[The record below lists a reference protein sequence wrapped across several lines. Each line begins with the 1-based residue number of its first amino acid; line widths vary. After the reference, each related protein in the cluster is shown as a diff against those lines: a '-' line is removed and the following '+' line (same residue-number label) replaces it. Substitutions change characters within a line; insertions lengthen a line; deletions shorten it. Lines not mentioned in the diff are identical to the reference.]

1 MGLENRDYA
10 RGNTGGG
17 GGFGG
22 YGYAGDNWAIKYLLV
37 ANIAVFLLQQ
47 FSKQQVVVNGFMVM
61 DDRLSNWLSLS
72 LADIMHL
79 ELWRLVTYGFCHA
92 NFQHIFFN
100 MFVLWMFGR
109 LVEPIY
115 GSKEFL
121 AFYLTG
127 IVISG
132 LCHIGLQL
140 VDGSIAGVV
149 GASGGVNAVVFLC
162 AMIYPRMTVLFM
174 FIIPIEFRFLAVG
187 YALIDL
193 FGVLGGSQ
201 SVVAHAAHLGG
212 AAFGVAYKYYGWR
225 ILPLFNFRKWNRPRR
240 PPRANP
246 DIHAYRP
253 PEKPQSSNLD
263 SRVDEI
269 LIKIQQHGEASLT
282 DEERQIL
289 TDASN
294 KYKNRP

>member
-10 RGNTGGG
+10 RSGSGGG
-17 GGFGG
+17 GYGG
-22 YGYAGDNWAIKYLLV
+22 SGDSWAIKYLLI
-37 ANIAVFLLQQ
+37 ANIAIFLLQQ
-47 FSKQQVVVNGFMVM
+47 FSKQPGQFGDV
-61 DDRLSNWLSLS
+61 DQISNYLSLS
-72 LADIMHL
+72 LGDLMHL
-79 ELWRLVTYGFCHA
+79 QVWRLVTYGFCHA

-109 LVEPIY
+109 IVEPIY

-132 LCHIGLQL
+132 LCHVAIQL
-140 VDGSIAGVV
+140 VDGNAAGVI

-162 AMIYPRMTVLFM
+162 AMIYPRMKVLFM
-174 FIIPIEFRFLAVG
+174 FVIPIEFRFLAVG

-193 FGVLGGSQ
+193 FGMISPGQ

-212 AAFGVAYKYYGWR
+212 AAFGIAYKYYGWR
-225 ILPLFNFRKWNRPRR
+225 IMPLLSFGNWKMPKRSPKP
-240 PPRANP
+240 NP
-246 DIHAYRP
+246 NIRAYRP
-253 PEKPQSSNLD
+253 PEPPASQNLD

-269 LIKIQQHGEASLT
+269 LIKIQEHGEASLT
-282 DEERQIL
+282 DEERKIL
-289 TDASN
+289 TDASDQ
-294 KYKNRP
+294 YKNRP